1 MAAAPAIAL
10 KNVDCR
16 FGDFV
21 AVQDLSFEVGSGE
34 VVALVGRTGAGKS
47 TALNLVM
54 GSIRPT
60 AGQVR
65 VEGFDPEREFMAL
78 RGKVSVSFQTDRLLP
93 WRTAMENV
101 ELGLQIL
108 GVPREE
114 ALQRAARCLD
124 SVNMTPARDKYPHE
138 MSGGMRQRVSLA
150 RALAVDPS
158 ILLLDE
164 SFSQLDAVTS
174 AQLRREVAELL
185 RSLHKTCLFI
195 THRIEDAIE
204 MSDRILVLAAPAR
217 VKLEVRIDDR
227 IRANPGPMQSE
238 IAAAMSADN

>member
-1 MAAAPAIAL
+1 MTVTPAIVL
-10 KNVDCR
+10 QNVDCR

-21 AVQDLSFEVGSGE
+21 AFSVGSGE

-54 GSIRPT
+54 GSIRPS

-65 VEGFDPEREFMAL
+65 VEGFDPEREFMSL
-78 RGKVSVSFQTDRLLP
+78 RGRVGVSFQTDRLLP
-93 WRTAMENV
+93 WRTALENV

-114 ALQRAARCLD
+114 GTQRAARWLD
-124 SVNMTPARDKYPHE
+124 RVNMTPARDKYPHE

-174 AQLRREVAELL
+174 AQLRHEVAELL
-185 RSLHKTCLFI
+185 RSLNKTCLFI

-204 MSDRILVLAAPAR
+204 MADRILVLAAPAQ
-217 VKLEVRIDDR
+217 VVLEVDVDQA
-227 IRANPGPMQSE
+227 IRANPGKVQAE
-238 IAAAMSADN
+238 IAAAMSADQ

>member
-1 MAAAPAIAL
+1 MAAVPAIAL
-10 KNVDCR
+10 ENVDCR

-21 AVQDLSFEVGSGE
+21 AVQNLSFEVGTGE

-65 VEGFDPEREFMAL
+65 VEGFDPEREFMSL

-108 GVPREE
+108 GVPREDAE
-114 ALQRAARCLD
+114 QRAARWLAC
-124 SVNMTPARDKYPHE
+124 VNMAPARDKYPHE

-174 AQLRREVAELL
+174 AQLRREVGELL

-204 MSDRILVLAAPAR
+204 MSDRILVLAAPAK
-217 VKLEVRIDDR
+217 VVLEVAINQA
-227 IRANPGPMQSE
+227 IRANPGRVQSE
-238 IAAAMSADN
+238 ISAAMSADH

>member
-1 MAAAPAIAL
+1 MATAIAL

-16 FGDFV
+16 FGNFV

-60 AGQVR
+60 SGQVR
-65 VEGFDPEREFMAL
+65 VEGFDPEREFMSL

-108 GVPREE
+108 GVRHEE
-114 ALQRAARCLD
+114 AVQRAARCLA

-204 MSDRILVLAAPAR
+204 MADRILVLAAPAR
-217 VKLEVRIDDR
+217 VVLEVRIDET
-227 IRANPGPMQSE
+227 IRANPGPTQSE